1 MLYAPAVGILSP
13 CARGGPSLSG
23 AGAPAYEEPGTGVG
37 DPHTQA
43 RSWGLTVAS
52 SWPALSAS
60 FPGPQGVTSQP
71 GGGDSVQLFAEGSDL
86 AQTHS
91 RPSGEHRWAQAPG
104 ADSPAPEQAAH
115 CTPSAR
121 PQLALAACFHTWQG
135 SGLDPGAAVCS
146 VPRDGAHHKML
157 QTSPDYIPEC
167 VSTCDTG
174 GESSVPMCPGQGW
187 VRLPSD
193 GVLSELQASGPV
205 LWKEAAWGWRGRHAL
220 LGGGVAFQRQNEAG
234 CPQVGAAG
242 MVPSSSIRIYS
253 LGGGCISSLCCL
265 KQVCGG

>member
-23 AGAPAYEEPGTGVG
+23 AGTPAYEEPGTGVS

-43 RSWGLTVAS
+43 RSWGLTTAS
-52 SWPALSAS
+52 SWPPLSAS

-71 GGGDSVQLFAEGSDL
+71 GGGDDVQLLAEGSDL

-104 ADSPAPEQAAH
+104 ADSPAPEQAAR

-121 PQLALAACFHTWQG
+121 PQLVLAVCFHTWQG
-135 SGLDPGAAVCS
+135 GGLDPGAAVCS
-146 VPRDGAHHKML
+146 VPKDGAHHKML

-174 GESSVPMCPGQGW
+174 GEVRCP
-187 VRLPSD
+187 R
-193 GVLSELQASGPV
+193 
-205 LWKEAAWGWRGRHAL
+205 
-220 LGGGVAFQRQNEAG
+220 
-234 CPQVGAAG
+234 VG
-242 MVPSSSIRIYS
+242 IYS

-265 KQVCGG
+265 KQSPQACGGLKTTRTYYPAALEVRVLKRVSAGSNQGGGLEAAGEGAFPGQSPASSSTCSPAGAPPPRPDPEP